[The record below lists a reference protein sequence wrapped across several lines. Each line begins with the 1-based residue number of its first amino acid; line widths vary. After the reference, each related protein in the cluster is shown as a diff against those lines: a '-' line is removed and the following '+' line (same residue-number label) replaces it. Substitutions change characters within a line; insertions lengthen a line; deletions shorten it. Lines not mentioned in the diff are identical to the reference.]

1 MPAPTMTPEQR
12 AAALEKARVVRA
24 KRSEIT
30 NKLAMGLTTPA
41 EVLDQ
46 IDDPIIGRMKVKAFV
61 NALPGFGKVK
71 TEKLMEELGIPAERR
86 LQGLG
91 SNQMAAL
98 KAAFLSFVRPDGSN
112 ELLDAASPTG
122 TCPCLL
128 FLPRRVP
135 KYAWAK
141 GEAIAGTC
149 RALADFRAT
158 SAFSPT
164 II

>member
-41 EVLDQ
+41 EV
-46 IDDPIIGRMKVKAFV
+46 FV

-98 KAAFLSFVRPDGSN
+98 KAALS
-112 ELLDAASPTG
+112 
-122 TCPCLL
+122 
-128 FLPRRVP
+128 
-135 KYAWAK
+135 
-141 GEAIAGTC
+141 
-149 RALADFRAT
+149 
-158 SAFSPT
+158 
-164 II
+164 

>member
-86 LQGLG
+86 QQGLG

-98 KAAFLSFVRPDGSN
+98 KAALS
-112 ELLDAASPTG
+112 
-122 TCPCLL
+122 
-128 FLPRRVP
+128 
-135 KYAWAK
+135 
-141 GEAIAGTC
+141 
-149 RALADFRAT
+149 
-158 SAFSPT
+158 
-164 II
+164 

>member
-41 EVLDQ
+41 DDQ

-98 KAAFLSFVRPDGSN
+98 KAALS
-112 ELLDAASPTG
+112 
-122 TCPCLL
+122 
-128 FLPRRVP
+128 
-135 KYAWAK
+135 
-141 GEAIAGTC
+141 
-149 RALADFRAT
+149 
-158 SAFSPT
+158 
-164 II
+164 

>member
-1 MPAPTMTPEQR
+1 MTPEQR

-71 TEKLMEELGIPAERR
+71 TEKLMR
-86 LQGLG
+86 
-91 SNQMAAL
+91 SW
-98 KAAFLSFVRPDGSN
+98 AFRPS
-112 ELLDAASPTG
+112 
-122 TCPCLL
+122 
-128 FLPRRVP
+128 VV
-135 KYAWAK
+135 
-141 GEAIAGTC
+141 C
-149 RALADFRAT
+149 RA
-158 SAFSPT
+158 SAPT
-164 II
+164 RWPP

>member
-1 MPAPTMTPEQR
+1 MTPEQR

-98 KAAFLSFVRPDGSN
+98 KADARRPRGLPSPRPAHRGRR
-112 ELLDAASPTG
+112 AARG
-122 TCPCLL
+122 
-128 FLPRRVP
+128 
-135 KYAWAK
+135 A
-141 GEAIAGTC
+141 AGGG
-149 RALADFRAT
+149 A
-158 SAFSPT
+158 
-164 II
+164 